1 MSKVRPLPATKL
13 RTKMDPD
20 RIPCDDSN
28 GISRKAVKRSPQP
41 RAMDALELSLSI
53 HNNGYNV
60 YLAGGPSLGRNYM
73 LQEFLRPRAEKKPTP
88 PDLIYVN
95 NFEDPDTP
103 NLLALPAGQGRK
115 LKTEL
120 AQAISKVRK
129 ELPGRFENDAYIK
142 KRNIIMERFQDERD
156 KLFHEMDQVAVGEG
170 FNMDLDESGSMT
182 LYPLI
187 EGKRL
192 SEEEFERLDSDLRQS
207 LKIKGDKLLQVMSS
221 LMRKMSTAEQ
231 TLRTDERSLDQDLAR
246 EALREML
253 TPVTDKFQKACDSEE
268 LNAFFTAMQNDI
280 LESIDLFAQREGSAG
295 TPING
300 PEGILGS
307 LPAEDIT
314 ARYEIN
320 LFVDHSETKGAP
332 IVVDDH
338 PTVANLLGCIE
349 RISEMGALITDYTL
363 IKSGSIHQANG
374 GYLVMHIEDLL
385 SQTGAWEGL
394 MRALRSGIARIE
406 DAGDGQDTTKT
417 KGIEPEP
424 MLLDLKVIL
433 IGPEDIYEHL
443 LESDDR
449 FPKLFKVKAHMS
461 ESMPRNADGIRIYLH
476 RMAGII
482 DDCDLMP
489 FDRTGLASVIDYGSR
504 LIEDQRKLSLRFP
517 HIRELMVEAAA
528 YARMKKRA
536 IVDAETVH
544 DTLVARYYRNNLYEE
559 MFMEDYDREL
569 IKAQTSGFAVGR
581 VNGLAVSFYGDF
593 EFGLPHQISCTVGVG
608 HGGIIDLEREAELG
622 GPIHTKAMM
631 ILKSYLLG
639 MFAQNKPIVMTGS
652 LYFEQS
658 YAGIEG
664 DSASGAELAALLS
677 ALSGVALNQS
687 LAFTGAVSQTGQ
699 IMAVGGVTRKIEG
712 FYDVCN
718 RRGLTGAQGVL
729 LPADN
734 VDQLML
740 KREVIAAVEAG
751 TFFIYPITHITEA
764 MELLTGTPAG
774 NARKDGTFT
783 KGSIFDKV
791 DRRLTELGK
800 LAERAYKSK
809 RSKE

>member
-1 MSKVRPLPATKL
+1 V
-13 RTKMDPD
+13 
-20 RIPCDDSN
+20 
-28 GISRKAVKRSPQP
+28 
-41 RAMDALELSLSI
+41 
-53 HNNGYNV
+53 
-60 YLAGGPSLGRNYM
+60 
-73 LQEFLRPRAEKKPTP
+73 
-88 PDLIYVN
+88 
-95 NFEDPDTP
+95 
-103 NLLALPAGQGRK
+103 PAGQGRK
-115 LKTEL
+115 LKSEL
-120 AQAISKVRK
+120 SQAIAKLRK
-129 ELPGRFENDAYIK
+129 ELPARFENDVYVK
-142 KRNIIMERFQDERD
+142 KRNIIMDRFQDERD
-156 KLFHEMDQVAVGEG
+156 KLFQEMDKVAVSEG
-170 FNMDLDESGSMT
+170 FNMDLDDSGSMT

-192 SEEEFERLDSDLRQS
+192 SEEEFERLDSDFRQS
-207 LKIKGDKLLQVMSS
+207 LKVKGDKLLQVMSS

-231 TLRTDERSLDQDLAR
+231 ALRTDERSLDQDIAR
-246 EALREML
+246 EAFKELLE
-253 TPVTDKFQKACDSEE
+253 PVMEKFRSCCESEE
-268 LNAFFTAMQNDI
+268 LDAFFTAVQNDI
-280 LESIDLFAQREGSAG
+280 LESVEFFSQRDQAPAVPAG
-295 TPING
+295 M
-300 PEGILGS
+300 PEGLLGA

-320 LFVDHSETKGAP
+320 VFVDHSETKGAP

-349 RISEMGALITDYTL
+349 RVSEMGALITDYTL

-374 GYLVMHIEDLL
+374 GFLVMHIDDLL
-385 SQTGAWEGL
+385 SQPGAWEGL

-406 DAGDGQDTTKT
+406 DAGDGQESTKT

-424 MLLDLKVIL
+424 MMLDLKVIL

-443 LESDDR
+443 LQSDDR

-482 DDCDLMP
+482 DDCDLLP
-489 FDRTGLASVIDYGSR
+489 FDRTGLASVVDYGSR
-504 LIEDQRKLSLRFP
+504 LIEDQKKLSLRFP
-517 HIRELMVEAAA
+517 HIRELMVEESA
-528 YARMKKRA
+528 YATMKKRSE
-536 IVDAETVH
+536 VNAETVH
-544 DTLVARYYRNNLYEE
+544 DALVARHYRNNLYEQ

-569 IKAQTSGFAVGR
+569 IKAKTSGTAVGR

-639 MFAQNKPIVMTGS
+639 MFAQNKPLVMTGS

-658 YAGIEG
+658 YAGREG

-677 ALSGVALNQS
+677 ALSGVPLSQS
-687 LAFTGAVSQTGQ
+687 LAFTGAISQTGD

-712 FYDVCN
+712 FYDVCE
-718 RRGLTGAQGVL
+718 RRGLTGEQGVL
-729 LPADN
+729 LPHDN

-740 KREVIAAVEAG
+740 KQEVIAAVEAG
-751 TFFIYPITHITEA
+751 KFSIYPIRHISEA
-764 MELLTGTPAG
+764 MELLTGLSVG
-774 NARKDGTFT
+774 NRRKDGTFT
-783 KGSIFDKV
+783 KGSIFEKV
-791 DRRLTELGK
+791 DRRLMELGK

-809 RSKE
+809 R

>member
-1 MSKVRPLPATKL
+1 MSKVRPLPAAKL
-13 RTKMDPD
+13 RTKLDPN

-28 GISRKAVKRSPQP
+28 GISRKPVRRSPQP
-41 RAMDALELSLSI
+41 RAMESLELALSI
-53 HNNGYNV
+53 RNNGYNV
-60 YLAGGPSLGRNYM
+60 FLAGGPSLGRNYM

-88 PDLIYVN
+88 CDLVYVN
-95 NFEDPDTP
+95 NLEDPDSP
-103 NLLALPAGQGRK
+103 NLISIPAGQGRA

-120 AQAISKVRK
+120 AQAISKLRK
-129 ELPGRFENDAYIK
+129 ELPARFENDAYVK
-142 KRNIIMERFQDERD
+142 KRNTIMDRFQDERD
-156 KLFHEMDQVAVGEG
+156 KLFQEMDTVAVGEG
-170 FNMDLDESGSMT
+170 FNMELDDSGSMT

-192 SEEEFERLDSDLRQS
+192 SEEEFERLDADFRQT
-207 LKIKGDKLLQVMSS
+207 LKVKGDKLLQVMSG

-231 TLRTDERSLDQDLAR
+231 ALRTDERSLDQDIARDALA
-246 EALREML
+246 ELL
-253 TPVTDKFQKACDSEE
+253 DPVMDKFRSACECEE
-268 LNAFFTAMQNDI
+268 LTAFFTAVQNDI
-280 LESIDLFAQREGSAG
+280 LESVELFAQKEQASPVPSGL
-295 TPING
+295 
-300 PEGILGS
+300 PEGLLS
-307 LPAEDIT
+307 ALPAEDVT

-332 IVVDDH
+332 IVVEDH

-349 RISEMGALITDYTL
+349 RVSEMGALITDYTL

-374 GYLVMHIEDLL
+374 GFLVMHIEDLL
-385 SQTGAWEGL
+385 SQPGAWEGL

-406 DAGDGQDTTKT
+406 DAGDGQESTKT

-424 MLLDLKVIL
+424 LMLDLKVIL

-443 LESDDR
+443 LQSDDR

-461 ESMPRNADGIRIYLH
+461 ESMPRNADGIRMYLH

-482 DDCDLMP
+482 DDCDLLP
-489 FDRTGLASVIDYGSR
+489 FDRTGLASVVDYGSR
-504 LIEDQRKLSLRFP
+504 LIEDQKKLSLRFP
-517 HIRELMVEAAA
+517 HIRELMVEACA
-528 YARMKKRA
+528 YARMKKRP
-536 IVDAETVH
+536 VVNAETVH
-544 DTLVARYYRNNLYEE
+544 DALVARYYRNNLYEE

-569 IKAQTSGFAVGR
+569 IKAQITGTAVGR

-677 ALSGVALNQS
+677 ALSGVPLSQS
-687 LAFTGAVSQTGQ
+687 LAFTGAVSQTGT

-712 FYDVCN
+712 FFDVCQ
-718 RRGLTGAQGVL
+718 RKGLTGKQGVL
-729 LPADN
+729 LPHDN

-740 KREVIAAVEAG
+740 KQEVIAAVEEGKFA
-751 TFFIYPITHITEA
+751 IYPIRHIAEA
-764 MELLTGTPAG
+764 MELLTGETVG
-774 NARKDGTFT
+774 NRRKDGTFT
-783 KGSIFDKV
+783 RGSIFDKV
-791 DRRLTELGK
+791 DRRLVELGK

-809 RSKE
+809 R

>member
-1 MSKVRPLPATKL
+1 MSKVRPLPAIKL
-13 RTKMDPD
+13 RTLLDPA
-20 RIPCDDSN
+20 RISCDDSH
-28 GISRKAVKRSPQP
+28 GIPRKPTKRSPQP
-41 RAMDALELSLSI
+41 RALEALELALSI

-73 LQEFLRPRAEKKPTP
+73 LQEFLRPRAEKRPTP

-95 NFEDPDTP
+95 NFEDQDSPT
-103 NLLALPAGQGRK
+103 LIELPAGQGRK
-115 LKTEL
+115 LKNEL
-120 AQAISKVRK
+120 AQAISKLRK
-129 ELPGRFENDAYIK
+129 ELPARFENDAYIK
-142 KRNIIMERFQDERD
+142 KRNIIMDRFQDERD
-156 KLFHEMDQVAVGEG
+156 KLFQEMDQVAVSEG
-170 FNMDLDESGSMT
+170 FNMDLDETGSMT

-192 SEEEFERLDSDLRQS
+192 SEEEFERLDTDLRQT
-207 LKIKGDKLLQVMSS
+207 LKVKGDKLLQVMSA

-231 TLRTDERSLDQDLAR
+231 ALRTDERSLDQDLAR
-246 EALREML
+246 EALQEML
-253 TPVTDKFQKACDSEE
+253 IPVTDKFLKACESED
-268 LNAFFTAMQNDI
+268 LAAFFTAMQNDI
-280 LESIDLFAQREGSAG
+280 LESLDQFVQRESSPSGGAPGSA
-295 TPING
+295 
-300 PEGILGS
+300 ESFLS
-307 LPAEDIT
+307 ALPQEDIT

-349 RISEMGALITDYTL
+349 RVSEMGALVTDYTL

-374 GYLVMHIEDLL
+374 GFLVMHIEDLL

-406 DAGDGQDTTKT
+406 DAGDSETTKT

-424 MLLDLKVIL
+424 MMLDLRVIL

-443 LESDDR
+443 LQSDDR
-449 FPKLFKVKAHMS
+449 FPKLFKLKAHMS
-461 ESMPRNADGIRIYLH
+461 ESMPRNADGIRIYLQ
-476 RMAGII
+476 RLAGII
-482 DDCDLMP
+482 DDCDLLP
-489 FDRTGLASVIDYGSR
+489 FSRDGLASIIDYSSR
-504 LIEDQRKLSLRFP
+504 IIEDQKKLSLRFP
-517 HIRELMVEAAA
+517 HIRELMVESDA
-528 YARMKKRA
+528 YARMKKRTV
-536 IVDAETVH
+536 VDAETVH
-544 DTLVARYYRNNLYEE
+544 DALVARYYRNNLYEE

-569 IKAQTSGFAVGR
+569 IKVQTSGTAVGR

-608 HGGIIDLEREAELG
+608 HGGIIDLEREAELA

-677 ALSGVALNQS
+677 ALSGLPLSQS

-712 FYDVCN
+712 FFDVCQ
-718 RRGLTGAQGVL
+718 RRGLTGEQGVL
-729 LPADN
+729 LPYDN

-740 KREVIAAVEAG
+740 KKEVVAAVEEGKFA
-751 TFFIYPITHITEA
+751 IYPIRHITEA
-764 MELLTGTPAG
+764 MELLTGQTAG
-774 NARKDGTFT
+774 NRRKDGTFT

-809 RSKE
+809 R

>member
-1 MSKVRPLPATKL
+1 MKTLRPLPIHKL
-13 RTKMDPD
+13 HTRLDPV
-20 RIPCDDSN
+20 RIPCDDSS
-28 GISRKAVKRSPQP
+28 GIARKPARLSHQP
-41 RAMDALELSLSI
+41 RAIQSLELALSI

-60 YLAGGPSLGRNYM
+60 YLAGGPQLGRNYM
-73 LQEFLRPRAEKKPTP
+73 LQEFLRPRAERQSLP

-95 NFEDPDTP
+95 NFDDPDTP
-103 NLLALPAGQGRK
+103 SLIALPAGQGRK

-120 AQAISKVRK
+120 AQAVAKVRK
-129 ELPGRFENDAYIK
+129 ELPGRFDTDAYLK
-142 KRNIIMERFQDERD
+142 KRGLIMDRFQNERD
-156 KLFHEMDQVAVGEG
+156 QLFKEMDDVAVNEG
-170 FNMDLDESGSMT
+170 FNMDLDDTGGMT

-192 SEEEFERLDSDLRQS
+192 SEEEFERLDEGLRKE
-207 LKIKGDKLLQVMSS
+207 LKGKSDKLLQVMSG
-221 LMRKMSTAEQ
+221 LMRKMSSAEQ
-231 TLRTDERSLDQDLAR
+231 TLRTDERTLDQDLAR
-246 EALREML
+246 EALTEL
-253 TPVTDKFQKACDSEE
+253 LSPVTDTFLSSCDSEP
-268 LNAFFTAMQNDI
+268 LAAFFTAIQTDI
-280 LESIDLFAQREGSAG
+280 LENIDLFAQRDTPAG
-295 TPING
+295 AHPVLHPDLLSGAQT
-300 PEGILGS
+300 
-307 LPAEDIT
+307 AEDIT

-320 LFVDHSETKGAP
+320 LFVDHSETVGAP
-332 IVVDDH
+332 IVVEDH

-349 RISEMGALITDYTL
+349 RESEMGALVTDYTL
-363 IKSGSIHQANG
+363 VKSGSIHQANG

-385 SQTGAWEGL
+385 SQSGAWEGL
-394 MRALRSGIARIE
+394 MRALRSGMARIE
-406 DAGDGQDTTKT
+406 DAGDGQETTKT

-449 FPKLFKVKAHMS
+449 FPKLFKVKAHMT
-461 ESMPRNADGIRIYLH
+461 ESMPRNADGIRLYLR

-482 DDCDLMP
+482 DDCDLLP
-489 FDRTGLASVIDYGSR
+489 FDRTGLASVIDYASR

-517 HIRELMVEAAA
+517 QIRELMVEASACA
-528 YARMKKRA
+528 HIKKRPM
-536 IVDAETVH
+536 VDAETVH
-544 DTLVARYYRNNLYEE
+544 DALVARYYRNNLYEE
-559 MFMEDYDREL
+559 MYMEDYDRQL
-569 IKAQTSGFAVGR
+569 IKVQTSGSAVGQ

-639 MFAQNKPIVMTGS
+639 MFAQNKPLVMTGS

-677 ALSGVALNQS
+677 ALSGVPLRQS

-712 FYDVCN
+712 FFDVCQ
-718 RRGLTGAQGVL
+718 RRGLTGEQGVL

-734 VDQLML
+734 VDHLML
-740 KREVIAAVEAG
+740 KREVVAAAEQGKFA
-751 TFFIYPITHITEA
+751 IYPIRHITEA
-764 MELLTGTPAG
+764 MELLSGVPAG
-774 NARKDGTFT
+774 NRRKDRSFT
-783 KGSIFDKV
+783 PGSLFDRV
-791 DRRLTELGK
+791 DRRLSELGK
-800 LAERAYKSK
+800 LAERAYKS
-809 RSKE
+809 RR

>member
-1 MSKVRPLPATKL
+1 MSKVRPLPASKL
-13 RTKMDPD
+13 RTQFDPK
-20 RIPCDDSN
+20 RISCDDSH
-28 GISRKAVKRSPQP
+28 GISRKPVRRSPQP
-41 RAMDALELSLSI
+41 RAMEALELALSI

-73 LQEFLRPRAEKKPTP
+73 LQEFLRPRAEKLPTP
-88 PDLIYVN
+88 SDLIYVN
-95 NFEDPDTP
+95 NFEDADAPK
-103 NLLALPAGQGRK
+103 LIELPAGQGRK

-129 ELPGRFENDAYIK
+129 ELPARFENDAYIK
-142 KRNIIMERFQDERD
+142 KRNIIMDRFQDERD
-156 KLFHEMDQVAVGEG
+156 KLFQEMDKVAVSEG
-170 FNMDLDESGSMT
+170 FNMDLDETGSMT

-192 SEEEFERLDSDLRQS
+192 SEEEFERLDAELRQS
-207 LKIKGDKLLQVMSS
+207 LKTKGDKLLQVMTS

-231 TLRTDERSLDQDLAR
+231 ALRTDERSLDQDLAR
-246 EALREML
+246 ETLQEML
-253 TPVTDKFQKACDSEE
+253 TPVTDKFLKACESEE
-268 LNAFFTAMQNDI
+268 LEAFFTAIQNDI
-280 LESIDLFAQREGSAG
+280 LESVDQFVQRDPAPSGAPAG
-295 TPING
+295 TP
-300 PEGILGS
+300 ESILAA
-307 LPAEDIT
+307 LPQEDIT

-338 PTVANLLGCIE
+338 PTVSNLLGCIE
-349 RISEMGALITDYTL
+349 RIAEMGALITDYTL

-374 GYLVMHIEDLL
+374 GFLVMHIEDLL
-385 SQTGAWEGL
+385 SQSGAWEGL

-406 DAGDGQDTTKT
+406 DAGDTQESTKT

-424 MLLDLKVIL
+424 MMLDIKVIL

-443 LESDDR
+443 LQSDDR
-449 FPKLFKVKAHMS
+449 FPKLFKIKAHMS
-461 ESMPRNADGIRIYLH
+461 EAMPRNADGVRVYLH
-476 RMAGII
+476 RLAGII
-482 DDCDLMP
+482 DDCDLLP
-489 FDRTGLASVIDYGSR
+489 FSKDALASIIDYSSR
-504 LIEDQRKLSLRFP
+504 LIEDQKKLSLRFP
-517 HIRELMVEAAA
+517 HIRELMVESDAF
-528 YARMKKRA
+528 ARMKKRTA
-536 IVDAETVH
+536 VDAETVH
-544 DTLVARYYRNNLYEE
+544 DALVARYYRNNLYEE
-559 MFMEDYDREL
+559 LYMEDYDREL
-569 IKAQTSGFAVGR
+569 IKVQTSGMAVGR

-664 DSASGAELAALLS
+664 DSASGAELATLLS
-677 ALSGVALNQS
+677 ALSGVPLSQS

-712 FYDVCN
+712 FFDVCQ
-718 RRGLTGAQGVL
+718 RRGLTGEQGVL
-729 LPADN
+729 LPYDN

-740 KREVIAAVEAG
+740 KKEVIEAVDEGKFA
-751 TFFIYPITHITEA
+751 IYPIRHITEA
-764 MELLTGTPAG
+764 MELLTGMSAG
-774 NARKDGTFT
+774 NRRKDGTFT

-791 DRRLTELGK
+791 DRRLIELGK

-809 RSKE
+809 R

>member
-1 MSKVRPLPATKL
+1 MSKVRPLPASKL
-13 RTKMDPD
+13 RIKLDPA
-20 RIPCDDSN
+20 RVPCDDSN
-28 GISRKAVKRSPQP
+28 GISRKPVKRSPQP
-41 RAMDALELSLSI
+41 RAMDSLELSLSI

-73 LQEFLRPRAEKKPTP
+73 LQEFLRPRAEKRPTP
-88 PDLIYVN
+88 PDLVYVN
-95 NFEDPDTP
+95 NFEDPDSP
-103 NLLALPAGQGRK
+103 NLISLPAGKGRK
-115 LKTEL
+115 LKNEL
-120 AQAISKVRK
+120 SHAITKVRK
-129 ELPGRFENDAYIK
+129 ELPARFDNDAYLK
-142 KRNIIMERFQDERD
+142 KRNAIMERFQEQRD
-156 KLFHEMDQVAVGEG
+156 GLFQEMDKVAVGEG
-170 FNMDLDESGSMT
+170 FNMDLDDAGSMT

-192 SEEEFERLDSDLRQS
+192 SEEEFERLDTDLRQS
-207 LKIKGDKLLQVMSS
+207 LKTKGDKLLQVMSG
-221 LMRKMSTAEQ
+221 LMRKLSTAEQ
-231 TLRTDERSLDQDLAR
+231 ALRTDERSLDQDIAR
-246 EALREML
+246 EALQELL
-253 TPVTDKFQKACDSEE
+253 TPVTDKFLQCCDSEE
-268 LNAFFTAMQNDI
+268 LAAFFTAMQNDI
-280 LESIDLFAQREGSAG
+280 LESIELFIQREPQQSA
-295 TPING
+295 P
-300 PEGILGS
+300 PSVSESLLGA
-307 LPAEDIT
+307 LPPEDIT
-314 ARYEIN
+314 ERYEIN

-338 PTVANLLGCIE
+338 PTVSNLLGCIE
-349 RISEMGALITDYTL
+349 RVSEMGALITDYTL

-374 GYLVMHIEDLL
+374 GFLVMHIEDLL
-385 SQTGAWEGL
+385 SQAGAWEGL

-424 MLLDLKVIL
+424 MLLDIKVIL

-443 LESDDR
+443 LDSDDR

-461 ESMPRNADGIRIYLH
+461 ESMPRNADAVRIYLH

-482 DDCDLMP
+482 DDCDLLA
-489 FDRTGLASVIDYGSR
+489 FDRTGLASVVDYGSR
-504 LIEDQRKLSLRFP
+504 LIEDQKKLSLRFP
-517 HIRELMVEAAA
+517 HIRELMVEASAL
-528 YARMKKRA
+528 ARMKKRPM
-536 IVDAETVH
+536 VDAETVH
-544 DTLVARYYRNNLYEE
+544 DALVARHYRSNLYEE
-559 MFMEDYDREL
+559 MYMEDYDREL
-569 IKAQTSGFAVGR
+569 IKAQTSGVAVGR

-664 DSASGAELAALLS
+664 DSASGAELATLLS
-677 ALSGVALNQS
+677 ALSGVALAQS
-687 LAFTGAVSQTGQ
+687 LAFTGAVSQTGD

-712 FYDVCN
+712 FFDVCQ
-718 RRGLTGAQGVL
+718 RRGLTGKQGVL
-729 LPADN
+729 LPHDN

-740 KREVIAAVEAG
+740 KQEVIAAVEAG
-751 TFFIYPITHITEA
+751 TFAIYPIRHISEA
-764 MELLTGTPAG
+764 MELLTGVTVG
-774 NARKDGTFT
+774 NRRKDGTFT

-809 RSKE
+809 R